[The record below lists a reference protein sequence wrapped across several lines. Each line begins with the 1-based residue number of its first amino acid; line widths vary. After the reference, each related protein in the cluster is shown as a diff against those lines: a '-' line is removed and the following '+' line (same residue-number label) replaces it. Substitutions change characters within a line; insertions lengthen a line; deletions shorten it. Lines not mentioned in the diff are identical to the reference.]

1 MEWPNVSGLYGFDE
15 VIELVF
21 SDCNAVK
28 AVRAFING
36 LQVPVYEYTYA
47 VARHMRTW
55 CIELVGNVSSG
66 TKPTIRIEV
75 DWAEDN
81 TADKNKKFADKK
93 TETVIGEQV
102 VGM

>member
-1 MEWPNVSGLYGFDE
+1 M
-15 VIELVF
+15 
-21 SDCNAVK
+21 
-28 AVRAFING
+28 
-36 LQVPVYEYTYA
+36 PVYEYTYA

-81 TADKNKKFADKK
+81 TSAKNKKFADKK